1 MWAVPSFAQAD
12 SYPTAVQTRELSI
25 AGAFE
30 ITPVVHRDD
39 RGTFHEWFRADVLA
53 PLVGPGFAVHSDT
66 IAQANCSVS
75 AAGTVRG
82 IHFAQVPPGQA
93 KYVTCL
99 AGAVLDVVVD
109 LRTSSPTYGAWDS
122 VLLDDTDRRC
132 VYVPEGLGHGFI
144 ALADGSL
151 VSYLCS
157 TGYDPAREHTISPVD
172 PAIGIDWPTTDRDGR
187 PLTPLLSDRDR
198 DAPTLEQVRER
209 GLLPG

>member
-1 MWAVPSFAQAD
+1 
-12 SYPTAVQTRELSI
+12 VQTRELSI

-30 ITPVVHRDD
+30 ITPVVHSDD
-39 RGTFHEWFRADVLA
+39 RGSFHEWYRADVLA
-53 PLVGPGFAVHSDT
+53 SLTGGGFAPHSDT
-66 IAQANCSVS
+66 VAQANCSLS
-75 AAGTVRG
+75 SAGTIRG

-109 LRTSSPTYGAWDS
+109 LRTTSPTFGQWDS

-132 VYVPEGLGHGFI
+132 IYVPEGLGHAFV

-157 TGYDPAREHTISPVD
+157 TGYDPAREHTISPAD
-172 PAIGIDWPTTDRDGR
+172 PAIGITWPTTDRDGR
-187 PLTPLLSDRDR
+187 PLTPLMSERDR
-198 DAPTLEQVRER
+198 QAPTLAEVRAR
-209 GLLPG
+209 GLLPE